1 MSELLERADRAS
13 NMTQYVE
20 SLSMWAQTNKM
31 VVNRSKSK
39 EMILGSLAKQSV
51 PCLTVQSDV
60 IERVTSFKLLGVTL
74 SNDLSWEVHV
84 NTICAK
90 VAPRPYYL
98 KQLRRAGLSSNDLSY
113 FYLTVIRPVL
123 ELSLIHI
130 SEPTRP
136 Y

>member
-60 IERVTSFKLLGVTL
+60 IERVISFKLIGA
-74 SNDLSWEVHV
+74 W
-84 NTICAK
+84 C
-90 VAPRPYYL
+90 
-98 KQLRRAGLSSNDLSY
+98 Y
-113 FYLTVIRPVL
+113 FV
-123 ELSLIHI
+123 E
-130 SEPTRP
+130 
-136 Y
+136 